1 MFIERH
7 KNKLHMNC
15 YAMSKTNKNTR
26 TLRKYIWRIWQSDE
40 KPKPKTQK
48 RNLNALHVEFAARVQ
63 WTVDPFFSASAL
75 PTPSPCHTHGLRKHK
90 KNCSDKTNVPRSV
103 GVEGGTEGNL
113 KLSATFKTSFH
124 RVHKSPS
131 QSWHLFLSLIRNPP
145 PPPQF
150 SSSLLLHCLISSSL

>member
-1 MFIERH
+1 MQCQKQIKIPEHYENTFGESGKAT
-7 KNKLHMNC
+7 KNQN
-15 YAMSKTNKNTR
+15 
-26 TLRKYIWRIWQSDE
+26 Q
-40 KPKPKTQK
+40 KPKKEILMRYTS
-48 RNLNALHVEFAARVQ
+48 NLQLEFNEPLTLFSQPQLSPHPPPVTL
-63 WTVDPFFSASAL
+63 TVFANI
-75 PTPSPCHTHGLRKHK
+75 K